1 MADLILP
8 VGTSGFESIRKNGY
22 YFVDKSSI
30 ISKLIRDGA
39 AAILFT
45 RPRRFGKTTVMT
57 MLSSFLIFQKIAAPC
72 LEGLASCKMKRQSMS
87 G

>member
-22 YFVDKSSI
+22 YFVDKSSV

-57 MLSSFLIFQKIAAPC
+57 MLSSFFDISKDSRSLF
-72 LEGLASCKMKRQSMS
+72 EGLSIM
-87 G
+87 

>member
-22 YFVDKSSI
+22 YFVDKSSV

-45 RPRRFGKTTVMT
+45 RPRRFGKT
-57 MLSSFLIFQKIAAPC
+57 C
-72 LEGLASCKMKRQSMS
+72 LKDLASCMMKRQSMS

>member
-1 MADLILP
+1 MILP

-22 YFVDKSSI
+22 YFVDKSSV

-45 RPRRFGKTTVMT
+45 RPRRFGKTTVDKDYFKV
-57 MLSSFLIFQKIAAPC
+57 LY
-72 LEGLASCKMKRQSMS
+72 
-87 G
+87 

>member
-45 RPRRFGKTTVMT
+45 RPRRFGKTT
-57 MLSSFLIFQKIAAPC
+57 
-72 LEGLASCKMKRQSMS
+72 G
-87 G
+87 